1 MMVFAEMR
9 PPVASH
15 HGETPLRGKHVNKL
29 IDLANGEYADT
40 NGYRL
45 SKEQV
50 VKNYTDDARMTD
62 INWNNRH
69 HVTPSYFNKTN
80 SPYYKVSEWPIRVS
94 FPNHIVYPVQQYF
107 DKDNKNKQGV
117 MLHPQRQLDPYEEN
131 DVKGTRMPDYT
142 KLSKERD
149 IYGELGWI
157 ANFNIKNAKDNDKMY
172 PTYREFFDGPKNY
185 HNQFNNASLTNQE
198 FFRQNAP
205 EGSVARLPRNGSPS
219 PRHSSVGL
227 KTFNTSVH
235 KRSGTID
242 ASF

>member
-1 MMVFAEMR
+1 
-9 PPVASH
+9 
-15 HGETPLRGKHVNKL
+15 
-29 IDLANGEYADT
+29 
-40 NGYRL
+40 
-45 SKEQV
+45 
-50 VKNYTDDARMTD
+50 
-62 INWNNRH
+62 
-69 HVTPSYFNKTN
+69 
-80 SPYYKVSEWPIRVS
+80 
-94 FPNHIVYPVQQYF
+94 
-107 DKDNKNKQGV
+107 

-157 ANFNIKNAKDNDKMY
+157 SNFNIKNSKDNNKMY

-205 EGSVARLPRNGSPS
+205 EGSVARLPRQVSGS

-227 KTFNTSVH
+227 KTFQQGSSTH
-235 KRSGTID
+235 RRSGTID
-242 ASF
+242 PNFQGSKYATPFILQKDRSNRHRVVEENVKTLGHTTEIPFLRTQLDAMKLSKTHAGGFGAAAFD